1 MEFHSRTTGA
11 LLEKEVM
18 PYVGRTD
25 RRVPNRPTTPFVSEM
40 SGYVASR
47 LGGTDLPTL
56 FRTGTSGPRHHKTQM
71 EGRETLL
78 PFLLK
83 GPGGRC

>member
-25 RRVPNRPTTPFVSEM
+25 RRVPNHPTTPFMSEM
-40 SGYVASR
+40 SGYVACR
-47 LGGTDLPTL
+47 LRGTDLPTL
-56 FRTGTSGPRHHKTQM
+56 FRTGTSGPRHHTTQM

-78 PFLLK
+78 SLLLK
-83 GPGGRC
+83 GLGGRC